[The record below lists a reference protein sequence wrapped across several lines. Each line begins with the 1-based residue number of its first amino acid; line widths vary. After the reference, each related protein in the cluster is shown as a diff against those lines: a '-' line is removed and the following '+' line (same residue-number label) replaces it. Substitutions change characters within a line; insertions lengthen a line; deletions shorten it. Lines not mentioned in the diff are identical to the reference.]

1 MYKLR
6 NSESNNSPELVKFT
20 QGGILLRFNII
31 ETTKDEVQMYEYKE
45 FWVELNE
52 SNIETI
58 VANEG
63 FELTNEHK
71 QLLL

>member
-20 QGGILLRFNII
+20 QGGILIRFNIT
-31 ETTKDEVQMYEYKE
+31 EVTRDEVQMYEYKE

-58 VANEG
+58 VTNEG

-71 QLLL
+71 QLL